1 MEEKVKYLVTAEEMR
16 RYDSYTI
23 KNIGIPAMVLMERA
37 ALAALEAAERFAGA
51 AAAQTGHFGGAEA
64 GGSPP
69 VLFGG
74 GAGGGGGFA
83 GAPGGGWPSP
93 PPRRGKTDGAGNGGN
108 GK

>member
-51 AAAQTGHFGGAEA
+51 AAAQT
-64 GGSPP
+64 
-69 VLFGG
+69 
-74 GAGGGGGFA
+74 
-83 GAPGGGWPSP
+83 
-93 PPRRGKTDGAGNGGN
+93 
-108 GK
+108 